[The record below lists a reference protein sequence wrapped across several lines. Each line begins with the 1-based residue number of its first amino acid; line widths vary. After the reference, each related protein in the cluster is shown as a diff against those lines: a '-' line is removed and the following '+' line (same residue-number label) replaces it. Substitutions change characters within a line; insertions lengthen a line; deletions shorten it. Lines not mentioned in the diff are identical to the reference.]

1 MDISPSIV
9 PNSTQLNADDLMA
22 GPVTVTIESV
32 TKGTLEQPVNV
43 NLKEFPGRAYRPS
56 KSMRRV
62 MVVAWGAEASEY
74 EGHQLT
80 LYRNPEIVF
89 GGKAVGGI
97 EISHMSHI
105 SAPIKV
111 ALTTTRGKRKDFTVL
126 PADSDVRVV
135 YAKEAPPVQD
145 PVLVN
150 EWLETI
156 RDASTLAQLEAAW
169 HGINA
174 AGIAKDPR
182 IIAAKN
188 ARKAELNAA

>member
-1 MDISPSIV
+1 MDLTQSII
-9 PNSTQLNADDLMA
+9 PKSDQLNADDLMA
-22 GPVTVTIESV
+22 GPATVTIESV
-32 TKGTLEQPVNV
+32 TKGTPEQPVNV

-126 PADSDVRVV
+126 PIDSDVRVL
-135 YAKEAPPVQD
+135 YAKPVED
-145 PVLVN
+145 PVLVD
-150 EWLETI
+150 EWLSVI
-156 RDASTLAQLEAAW
+156 NDATTLAQLEAAW

-188 ARKAELNAA
+188 KRKTELT